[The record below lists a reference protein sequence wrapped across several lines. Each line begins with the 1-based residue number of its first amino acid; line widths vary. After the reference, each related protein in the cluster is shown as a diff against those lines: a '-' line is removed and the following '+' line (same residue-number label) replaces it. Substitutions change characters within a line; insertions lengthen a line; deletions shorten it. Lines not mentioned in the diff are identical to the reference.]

1 MDATTNATNQRR
13 PLASSRVV
21 PTRRRRPMSSPKP
34 TSLDLEPATAYEAL
48 TRQKVDAL
56 DDDLAEIKSRV
67 DTIFYL
73 VIGSILIDMLTRW
86 ISG

>member
-1 MDATTNATNQRR
+1 MNADVKLLNPRIVS
-13 PLASSRVV
+13 P
-21 PTRRRRPMSSPKP
+21 RRRRPTSPP
-34 TSLDLEPATAYEAL
+34 PIDLEPATAYEAI

-56 DDDLAEIKSRV
+56 EEDLREIKSRV

-86 ISG
+86 VT